1 MALNNMAH
9 RNGLWL
15 RYFSKP
21 HITEVIKH
29 LILGELNARGEGDAH
44 IIGFLLV

>member
-1 MALNNMAH
+1 MAFNSMAH

-15 RYFSKP
+15 RHCSKP

-44 IIGFLLV
+44 IIGCPLV